1 MRLRNKPWAAPLIAA
16 HPEWISVRPVGMIGQ
31 WQDRFPQSQPLALE
45 VGSGKGQFIIGMA
58 QAHPEQNFIA
68 LEIQEVA
75 IAYILRKQVEL
86 QLPNLQLILGDG
98 AALTDYFAPGEIS
111 QLFLNFSDPWPKSR
125 HEKRRLTYRH
135 FLAEDQAILASD
147 GRVQFKTDNQGF
159 FEYSLVSMN
168 NFGMTFDL
176 VALDLH
182 HDARVT
188 DNIETEYEQKFA
200 SRGGRI
206 YELVAH
212 FPTKKD
218 TPARA

>member
-1 MRLRNKPWAAPLIAA
+1 MRLRNKPWAAPLIKA
-16 HPEWISVRPVGMIGQ
+16 HPEYIAVRPEGMQGR
-31 WQDRFPQSQPLALE
+31 WQERFDQVRPLQLE
-45 VGSGKGQFIIGMA
+45 VGSGKGQFIIAMA
-58 QAHPEQNFIA
+58 QAHPDINFIA

-75 IAYILRKQVEL
+75 VAYILRKQVAL

-98 AALTDYFAPGEIS
+98 AALTDYFAPAEIS
-111 QLFLNFSDPWPKSR
+111 AVYLNFSDPWPKTK
-125 HEKRRLTYRH
+125 HEKRRLTYRS
-135 FLAEDQAILASD
+135 FLAEDQAILQQK

-168 NFGMTFDL
+168 NFGMVFDL

-188 DNIETEYEQKFA
+188 DNIETEYEHKFA

-206 YELVAH
+206 YELVAR
-212 FPTKKD
+212 FPQNAGK
-218 TPARA
+218 